1 MIGLLSQSKGLSSC
15 LPPYLK
21 QWLSP
26 HIWNSGTVTSTTLL
40 HLHRVLPGITSSHHT
55 PPPEH
60 SSGTGL
66 HTLPLICVP
75 FLGNPSPV
83 RSRGIRSWSPP
94 QKKNQIRSDFLT
106 PNYDFLLKEELHDK
120 KKEKIVLSLSPF
132 LKRLSPFV
140 IIYFPDGME
149 IPQGPF
155 AIWTIVQIS
164 LDLYILIS

>member
-1 MIGLLSQSKGLSSC
+1 MI
-15 LPPYLK
+15 
-21 QWLSP
+21 
-26 HIWNSGTVTSTTLL
+26 
-40 HLHRVLPGITSSHHT
+40 
-55 PPPEH
+55 PPP
-60 SSGTGL
+60 
-66 HTLPLICVP
+66 
-75 FLGNPSPV
+75 
-83 RSRGIRSWSPP
+83 
-94 QKKNQIRSDFLT
+94 KKNQIRSDFLT